1 MLRTSIFRDFH
12 ICVAESVLESG
23 MWNDKIV
30 RLGIP
35 GPILLLRKEI
45 LHIAIPAVEYNKY
58 LPSVSIRLDS

>member
-1 MLRTSIFRDFH
+1 
-12 ICVAESVLESG
+12 

-35 GPILLLRKEI
+35 GPILFRKEI
-45 LHIAIPAVEYNKY
+45 LHTAIPAVEYNKY

>member
-1 MLRTSIFRDFH
+1 
-12 ICVAESVLESG
+12 